1 MLRKLTHNDTQI
13 YVVFNIKFN
22 KMEEDKNLEQ
32 NLDKSNEKLHISDVS
47 FSIGDFCKVKVDGN
61 IVDAE
66 VTNINYDKRTYNCRV
81 NGTIIYINNI
91 PITRFHRY

>member
-1 MLRKLTHNDTQI
+1 MENLNNADKTSENAEKELR
-13 YVVFNIKFN
+13 
-22 KMEEDKNLEQ
+22 
-32 NLDKSNEKLHISDVS
+32 ISDVS

-81 NGTIIYINNI
+81 NGTIIEINNI
-91 PITRFHRY
+91 PIKRFHR